1 MSRPGKARAAITRAS
16 KQEAIR
22 QGQCVYDGI
31 SRGGRARPVRKR
43 RNRPPFQRTRN
54 GWNWD
59 SHWITSQHL
68 YTNCTT
74 MQSSSQTPTHYKSRY
89 NWCLL
94 QRRSEGAPGQ
104 SWRPTIQSGKGRPD
118 CTTDHPEDRHPGS
131 TRSWPVGRY
140 QRRDQGFRSSD
151 ITMDQ
156 EVKGQSAKPQME
168 SNKISARALGK
179 FHRRGEMPG
188 ILRWDE
194 VDNEIQ
200 QEAINISTELAIR
213 NKKQNEDQDVRDTV
227 PQEYYHML
235 DVFKKGEKTTV
246 PLHRAGINLGID
258 QEEGKMVPIKKIHA
272 LSYDQLEE
280 LYRYI
285 KPDDG
290 FEVWSQEGLHQ
301 LCLSR

>member
-1 MSRPGKARAAITRAS
+1 
-16 KQEAIR
+16 
-22 QGQCVYDGI
+22 
-31 SRGGRARPVRKR
+31 
-43 RNRPPFQRTRN
+43 
-54 GWNWD
+54 
-59 SHWITSQHL
+59 
-68 YTNCTT
+68 
-74 MQSSSQTPTHYKSRY
+74 
-89 NWCLL
+89 
-94 QRRSEGAPGQ
+94 
-104 SWRPTIQSGKGRPD
+104 
-118 CTTDHPEDRHPGS
+118 
-131 TRSWPVGRY
+131 
-140 QRRDQGFRSSD
+140 
-151 ITMDQ
+151 
-156 EVKGQSAKPQME
+156 
-168 SNKISARALGK
+168 
-179 FHRRGEMPG
+179 MPG

-290 FEVWSQEGLHQ
+290 FEV
-301 LCLSR
+301 